1 MPQDDPA
8 ATVGFAR
15 NPKPASD
22 REVVGAICAG
32 DEGAW
37 AQLVHNH
44 SAAMLRLAR
53 MYVSSRPVAEEV
65 VQETW
70 LAVLTGIERF
80 EGRSS
85 LKTWLFRILTNQAQT
100 RAVKEGRSVPFSAL
114 TAEDLG
120 AAEPSVEPDS
130 FRTAGE
136 RWADHWRSS
145 PGRWTDLP
153 EARLL
158 ARETVEFVERTAA
171 SLPAAQQAVLTLRD
185 ILGWDA
191 DEVCEVL
198 AITAANPRER
208 ADARSSGRSSCSRTR
223 RARAGE
229 TLASSTSR
237 TSAYRNRKPWPST
250 RRIRRSHR
258 RSSSS
263 TSSLSSKRRRPAN
276 AAGSKGGSSTDAARR
291 RR

>member
-145 PGRWTDLP
+145 PDRWTDLP

-198 AITAANPRER
+198 AITAANQRVLLH
-208 ADARSSGRSSCSRTR
+208 
-223 RARAGE
+223 RARAKVRKALE
-229 TLASSTSR
+229 TRFTA
-237 TSAYRNRKPWPST
+237 
-250 RRIRRSHR
+250 
-258 RSSSS
+258 
-263 TSSLSSKRRRPAN
+263 
-276 AAGSKGGSSTDAARR
+276 D
-291 RR
+291 

>member
-1 MPQDDPA
+1 MVNEPPSTGPVQS
-8 ATVGFAR
+8 R
-15 NPKPASD
+15 SASASEAD
-22 REVVGAICAG
+22 LVAAICSG
-32 DEGAW
+32 NEDAW
-37 AQLVHNH
+37 IQLV
-44 SAAMLRLAR
+44 RR
-53 MYVSSRPVAEEV
+53 YGPTMYRIALLYAPDRALAEEV

-70 LAVLTGIERF
+70 LAVLTGIRRF

-145 PGRWTDLP
+145 PDRWTDLP

-158 ARETVEFVERTAA
+158 ARETVEFVERAAA

-198 AITAANPRER
+198 AITAANQRVLLH
-208 ADARSSGRSSCSRTR
+208 
-223 RARAGE
+223 RARAKVRKALE
-229 TLASSTSR
+229 TRFTA
-237 TSAYRNRKPWPST
+237 
-250 RRIRRSHR
+250 
-258 RSSSS
+258 
-263 TSSLSSKRRRPAN
+263 
-276 AAGSKGGSSTDAARR
+276 D
-291 RR
+291 